1 MALIYKKI
9 TIGGSGGTDDKTV
22 KVSTDDTQSG
32 FLEDKIIAA
41 SARLGLSII
50 NPGANEQVQLDVD
63 ETAIDHNNL
72 LNYDVA
78 EHRIID
84 DLSTTTTSLWSS
96 DKIQTELNT
105 KVDKVA
111 STDNAV
117 AKFDGIAG
125 DVQDSGVIIDDS
137 NNVTGV
143 NNLTIDGD
151 LTVNGTT
158 TTVNTSVVEIE
169 DANITL
175 NNGGTQASADTQDAG
190 LTIEM
195 SDATDAI
202 IGYDSSVA
210 SKFNIGEVGATHE
223 VVSTNHIQT
232 LTNKTI
238 NDLSNDVHAD
248 VTHIAVRNV
257 SGITIPK
264 GSPVY
269 ISGYNLGQDKAEI
282 NLSDADDPATMPSIG
297 LAEDDI
303 LNNENGEVVA
313 YGVLKDVDTSTFSV
327 GDVLYVDTT
336 AGQLVNAR
344 PTGSGELVQAVAKV
358 IRSNAI
364 NGRLLVQGAGRVN
377 AFPNDIDLVDANTTF
392 KDDVDNTK
400 QMKFELS
407 GVTTATTRTL
417 TVPDADTTLVGT
429 DATQTVTNKSI
440 DADNNTLSNLE
451 TDNLKAGVL
460 QTDISGVVSDT
471 NLASSQAVKN
481 YVDSVAAD
489 FNTDFDAR
497 LATKT
502 TDDVSEGITN
512 QYYTAERAQDD
523 VGTILVDSASIDL
536 TYDDVTPQIT
546 ATVLPAGVDHDAL
559 NNFVANEHIDHSS
572 VSINTNADSG
582 LSGGGDITTSR
593 SLSVDINGTTEETAA
608 DNADT
613 ILIYDNSAGVLRKMS
628 RANLL
633 AGIPLQSNG
642 DLNETSFSGA
652 SGASAASV
660 TGFNFANGSVRSF
673 EAQVSVVV
681 DATADLYEEF
691 EIRGIQRGADWQITV
706 ESRGDDTS
714 VDFNIDNTGQITYS
728 SPVYAGFV
736 SMDVKFRAKVTTV

>member
-96 DKIQTELNT
+96 DKIQTELDSKINAAT
-105 KVDKVA
+105 PM
-111 STDNAV
+111 TDNKLV
-117 AKFDGIAG
+117 KSVGT
-125 DVQDSGVIIDDS
+125 SGVDVEATGIDVDDS
-137 NNVTGV
+137 NNVTGI
-143 NNLTIDGD
+143 NNLIIDGD

-158 TTVNTSVVEIE
+158 TTVNTTNLDVT
-169 DANITL
+169 DANITV
-175 NNGGTQASADTQDAG
+175 NDGGTQASADAQDAG
-190 LTIEM
+190 LTVEM

-202 IGYDSSVA
+202 IGYDSTVA
-210 SKFNIGEVGATHE
+210 SKFKIGDVVTSHE
-223 VVSTNHIQT
+223 IVSTNHTQT
-232 LTNKTI
+232 IINKTI
-238 NDLSNDVHAD
+238 
-248 VTHIAVRNV
+248 
-257 SGITIPK
+257 
-264 GSPVY
+264 
-269 ISGYNLGQDKAEI
+269 
-282 NLSDADDPATMPSIG
+282 
-297 LAEDDI
+297 
-303 LNNENGEVVA
+303 
-313 YGVLKDVDTSTFSV
+313 
-327 GDVLYVDTT
+327 
-336 AGQLVNAR
+336 
-344 PTGSGELVQAVAKV
+344 
-358 IRSNAI
+358 
-364 NGRLLVQGAGRVN
+364 
-377 AFPNDIDLVDANTTF
+377 
-392 KDDVDNTK
+392 DVDNN
-400 QMKFELS
+400 
-407 GVTTATTRTL
+407 
-417 TVPDADTTLVGT
+417 TV
-429 DATQTVTNKSI
+429 
-440 DADNNTLSNLE
+440 SNIE

-460 QTDISGVVSDT
+460 QTDISGGVSDT
-471 NLASSQAVKN
+471 NLASSQAIKT
-481 YVDSVAAD
+481 YVDDAVATKDQASEISYDNLSSGLVATDVQAAIDEVEDRVDTAETTLASHIDANPGKHSASQINNTPAGNIAATDVQAAINELDSEKYAAAD

-497 LATKT
+497 LATKST
-502 TDDVSEGITN
+502 TDLAEGTN

-546 ATVLPAGVDHDAL
+546 ATVIESGVNHNNL
-559 NNFVANEHIDHSS
+559 NNYFGNEHINH
-572 VSINTNADSG
+572 TNVEIQTDADSG
-582 LSGGGDITTSR
+582 LTGGGNIAASR
-593 SLSVDINGTTEETAA
+593 SLSVDINGTTEETSA

-633 AGIPLQSNG
+633 AGIPLESTG